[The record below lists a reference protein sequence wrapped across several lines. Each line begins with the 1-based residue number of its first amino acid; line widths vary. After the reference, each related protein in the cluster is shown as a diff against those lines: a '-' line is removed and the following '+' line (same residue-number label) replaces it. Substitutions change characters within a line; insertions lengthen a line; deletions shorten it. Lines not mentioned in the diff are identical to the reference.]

1 MLALWILALQGVPD
15 QPPYQ
20 PVVAPASDEGRAAV
34 ARIQVPA
41 GFQVE
46 LWAAEPL
53 LANPVALYPDRS
65 GAVFVCETF
74 RHSKGVTDIR
84 DHMDWLDEDVAART
98 VADRVAMYRK
108 HTGERFAE
116 EFEREHERIRLVRD
130 TDGDGIA
137 DASTVFAD
145 GFNTAASGIGAGV
158 LAWKGDV
165 FYTCIPDLWKLRDD
179 DRDGVADERKVLST
193 GYGLHV
199 ALLGHDLHG
208 LRIGPDGRLYFSCG
222 DRALRV
228 ETERGLV
235 DNWKCG
241 AVLRCDLDGRNLEV
255 FATGLRNPQDLVF
268 DAYGSLFTGD
278 NNSDGGDSARWVHV
292 VEGGDSGWRYSYQW
306 LVDPVLRGA
315 WNDEKLWYPHFEGQA
330 AYLLPPVADFSHGP
344 SGACAYPGTGFGDA
358 WNGRFFLVDFE
369 GTPGFSGVDSF
380 RLAPKGASFELV
392 DAERFAWRFC
402 VTDIDFDL
410 DGSMIA
416 CDWVDGWPAPGKGR
430 IFKISAP
437 AERAKPI
444 VAETKSLLVEGLS
457 ARSIGDLAR
466 LLAHPDQRVRQEAH
480 LELAGRGREGF
491 DALAGAA
498 RSSMSLLGSLHAIWG
513 MGVACRMDPAIDRAP
528 LLDLLANDDAEIR
541 AQAAKV
547 LGDLREARAP
557 GKLVELLGDA
567 SPRVRMY
574 AATGLGRIGDPAAVE
589 PLFDLV
595 RATGAADPT
604 LRHAA
609 IYGLQG
615 CATTER
621 LLKADRD
628 VTVDVRLAVVVALRR
643 RLEPGIDRF
652 LEDASPLVRLEA
664 ARAIYDEP
672 IAQSLP
678 ALAGT
683 VGSAGVLERHFGRRA
698 LAAALAVGGEAGARS
713 LAKFAA
719 EARQEES
726 LRAEA
731 LAHLA
736 RWTKPGGRDPFLGEW
751 RPRTAYEGAFLPD
764 LVTSLEVA
772 MLGEAPSAVAA
783 AYVKL
788 AGESGAS
795 ELAPR
800 LTTVALDPT
809 REAKLRAAAIGAL
822 AKFAPADL
830 EATLT
835 STLFDAE
842 GSVRAASLAAYQDAF
857 PGRALPLLERALA
870 ADSIDERRVALQGLG
885 RIADPAS
892 DDLLLAALERQGL
905 GLFPAELAL
914 DLTIAAEARSGEK
927 VKAALKARG
936 EARKAAD
943 EKLAGYLDSQYGG
956 DAENGRKV
964 FRENASLT
972 CLKCHVASDGD
983 GGVVGPKL
991 AGIGQ
996 RLSRLQLLESILD
1009 PNRILSPGYEGV
1021 VFSLVDDTFVEGA
1034 IVTETS
1040 ETVRVRQADGTEVDL
1055 VPSEIASRRKG
1066 LSAMPDGLR
1075 QFVSRENLRDLVE
1088 YLGRL

>member
-1 MLALWILALQGVPD
+1 VGAMIPAWLLALQGVP
-15 QPPYQ
+15 YQ
-20 PVVAPASDEGRAAV
+20 PTIAPASDEGRAAV
-34 ARIQVPA
+34 SRIQVPA

-98 VADRVAMYRK
+98 VADRVAMYLK

-116 EFEREHERIRLVRD
+116 QFEQEHERIRLVRD
-130 TDGDGIA
+130 ADGDGTA
-137 DASTVFAD
+137 ETSTVFAD

-165 FYTCIPDLWKLRDD
+165 YYTCIPDLWRLRDA
-179 DRDGVADERKVLST
+179 DGDGIAEERKVLST

-208 LRIGPDGRLYFSCG
+208 LRIGPDGKLYFSCG

-228 ETERGLV
+228 ETGRGVL
-235 DNWKCG
+235 DNWKTG
-241 AVLRCDLDGRNLEV
+241 AVLRCDLDGSNLEL

-268 DAYGSLFTGD
+268 DAYGNLFTGD

-344 SGACAYPGTGFGDA
+344 SGACVYPGTGFGDG

-380 RLAPKGASFELV
+380 RLTPKGASFELV

-430 IFKISAP
+430 IYRISSP
-437 AERAKPI
+437 AERTRPI
-444 VAETKSLLVEGLS
+444 VAETKSLLVAGVS
-457 ARSIGDLAR
+457 SRSVADLTR
-466 LLAHPDQRVRQEAH
+466 LLAHQDQRVRQVAH

-491 DALAGAA
+491 DALAAAA
-498 RSSMSLLGSLHAIWG
+498 RSSMSLFASLHAIWG
-513 MGVACRMDPAIDRAP
+513 LGVACREDPALDREV
-528 LLDLLANDDAEIR
+528 LLELLANDDPEVR
-541 AQAAKV
+541 AQAARV
-547 LGDLREARAP
+547 LGDLREPRATA
-557 GKLVELLGDA
+557 KLVLLLADP
-567 SPRVRMY
+567 SPRTRMY
-574 AATGLGRIGDPAAVE
+574 AAIGLGRIQDPSAVE
-589 PLFDLV
+589 PLFQLL
-595 RATGAADPT
+595 RETGEADPT

-609 IYGLQG
+609 ILGLQG

-621 LLKADRD
+621 LLRADRD
-628 VTVDVRLAVVVALRR
+628 VTVAVRLAAVVALRR
-643 RLEPGIDRF
+643 RLEPGLAGF
-652 LEDASPLVRLEA
+652 LEDSSALVRLEA

-672 IAQSLP
+672 IAP
-678 ALAGT
+678 ALPSLAA
-683 VGSAGVLERHFGRRA
+683 VLASPGVLERHLGRRV
-698 LAAALAVGGEAGARS
+698 LAAALAVGGEAGARA
-713 LAKFAA
+713 LARFAA

-731 LAHLA
+731 LAHLE

-751 RPRTAYEGAFLPD
+751 RPREAHAGAFLPE
-764 LVTSLEVA
+764 LVASLEGP
-772 MLGEAPSAVAA
+772 MLSGSPPAVAA
-783 AYVKL
+783 AYVEL
-788 AGESGAS
+788 AGETRARA
-795 ELAPR
+795 LAPR
-800 LTTVALDPT
+800 FTAVALDPE
-809 REAKLRAAAIGAL
+809 RDAALRAAAIGAL

-830 EATLT
+830 ETTLA
-835 STLFDAE
+835 STLFDADA
-842 GSVRAASLAAYQDAF
+842 SVRAASLAAYQSAF
-857 PGRALPLLERALA
+857 PGRALPLLERALV
-870 ADSIDERRVALQGLG
+870 ADSIAERRVALQGLG
-885 RIADPAS
+885 KIADPAA
-892 DDLLLAALERQGL
+892 DALLLAALDRQAL

-914 DLTIAAEARSGEK
+914 DLVLAAEARSGEA
-927 VKAALKARG
+927 VKAALAARR

-943 EKLAGYLDSQYGG
+943 EALASYLDCLHGG
-956 DAENGRKV
+956 DAPNGRKV
-964 FRENASLT
+964 FRENVSLA

-983 GGVVGPKL
+983 GGIVGPRL
-991 AGIGQ
+991 EGIGK

-1009 PNRILSPGYEGV
+1009 PNRALSPGYEGV
-1021 VFSLVDDTFVEGA
+1021 VFTLADDTYVEGA
-1034 IVTETS
+1034 IVS
-1040 ETVRVRQADGTEVDL
+1040 ESAGVVRVRKADGTEVEL
-1055 VPSEIASRRKG
+1055 EESEIAARRKG

-1075 QFVSRENLRDLVE
+1075 QFVSREDMRDLIE
-1088 YLGRL
+1088 YLGSL

>member
-1 MLALWILALQGVPD
+1 MLAAWLIAVQGVPYE
-15 QPPYQ
+15 PRI
-20 PVVAPASDEGRAAV
+20 APASDEGRAAL
-34 ARIQVPA
+34 ARIQLQA
-41 GFQVE
+41 GFQIE

-53 LANPVALYPDRS
+53 LANPVALYPDPS
-65 GAVFVCETF
+65 GGVYVCETF

-98 VADRVAMYRK
+98 VADRVAMFKK

-116 EFEREHERIRLVRD
+116 EFEKEQERVRLVRD
-130 TDGDGIA
+130 TDGDGTA
-137 DASTVFAD
+137 DTSTVFAG
-145 GFNTAASGIGAGV
+145 GFDSAATGIGAGV

-165 FYTCIPDLWKLRDD
+165 YYTCIPDLWKLRDQD
-179 DRDGVADERKVLST
+179 HDGVADERQVLST

-222 DRALRV
+222 DRAFRV
-228 ETERGLV
+228 ETEKGAIEH
-235 DNWKCG
+235 WKCG

-268 DAYGSLFTGD
+268 DAYGNLFTGD

-369 GTPGFSGVDSF
+369 GTPGFSGIDSF
-380 RLAPKGASFELV
+380 RLRPSGASFELV
-392 DAERFAWRFC
+392 EPEHFAWRFC
-402 VTDIDFDL
+402 VTDMEFDL

-430 IFKISAP
+430 IYRIAAP

-444 VAETKSLLVEGLS
+444 VAEVRSLLVSGMS
-457 ARSIGDLAR
+457 GRSVPDLAR
-466 LLAHPDQRVRQEAH
+466 LLAHPDQRVRQAAH
-480 LELAGRGREGF
+480 LELAGRGREGLE
-491 DALAGAA
+491 ALASTAA
-498 RSSMSLLGSLHAIWG
+498 SSMSIFATLHAMWG
-513 MGVACRMDPAIDRAP
+513 MGIAFRQDPALDRAP
-528 LLDLLANDDAEIR
+528 LIELLGNGDGEVR
-541 AQAAKV
+541 AQAARV
-547 LGDLREARAP
+547 LGDLREARAAP
-557 GKLVELLGDA
+557 KLVERLRDP

-574 AATGLGRIGDPAAVE
+574 AAIGLGRIGDAAAVE
-589 PLFDLV
+589 PLYELA
-595 RATGAADPT
+595 RTTGEIDPT

-615 CATTER
+615 CAATAR
-621 LLKADRD
+621 LLAAGREES
-628 VTVDVRLAVVVALRR
+628 VDGRIASVVALRR
-643 RLEPGIDRF
+643 RLEPGIAGF
-652 LEDASPLVRLEA
+652 LDDASPQVRLEA

-672 IAQSLP
+672 IAAALP
-678 ALAGT
+678 ALAGALARDE
-683 VGSAGVLERHFGRRA
+683 VFDRHLARRA
-698 LAAALAVGGEAGARS
+698 LAAALALGGEANARA

-719 EARQEES
+719 DPRQEEA

-751 RPRTAYEGAFLPD
+751 RPRAAYEGAFLPG
-764 LVTSLEVA
+764 LVASLETG
-772 MLGEAPSAVAA
+772 MLGDAPPPVAA
-783 AYVKL
+783 AYVRL
-788 AGESGAS
+788 AGESGAV

-800 LTTVALDPT
+800 LTAVALDPA
-809 REAKLRAAAIGAL
+809 RDAKLRAAAIGAL

-835 STLFDAE
+835 ATLFDPE
-842 GSVRAASLAAYQDAF
+842 SSVRAASLSAYQDAF
-857 PGRALPLLERALA
+857 PGRALPLLERAMA

-885 RIADPAS
+885 RIGDPAA
-892 DDLLLAALERQGL
+892 DDLLLAALEKQKL
-905 GLFPAELAL
+905 GLFPGELAL
-914 DLTIAAEARSGEK
+914 DLTLAAEARAGES
-927 VKAALKARG
+927 VKAALAARR
-936 EARKAAD
+936 EARQAAD
-943 EKLAGYLDSQYGG
+943 EAIAGYLDCQYGG

-964 FRENASLT
+964 FRENASLA
-972 CLKCHVASDGD
+972 CLKCHVATDGD

-991 AGIGQ
+991 AGIGK
-996 RLSRLQLLESILD
+996 RLSRLQLIESILD
-1009 PNRILSPGYEGV
+1009 PNRALSPGYEGV

-1034 IVTETS
+1034 VVS
-1040 ETVRVRQADGTEVDL
+1040 ETADVVRVRKADGTEVEL
-1055 VPSEIASRRKG
+1055 AVPEIAARRKG

-1075 QFVSRENLRDLVE
+1075 QFVSRENLRDLIE
-1088 YLGRL
+1088 YLGAQ